1 MRILKNIS
9 LGVILK
15 GFSSSFALLCN
26 TESHASTFWAGKYD
40 GYEMES
46 PSSPHTYTATHT
58 HVRASARAHART
70 YTHTEIH
77 TISNTHMRSC
87 ARAHILQQTWQASVL
102 FETHKNA
109 HIYKIIPHKMT
120 IRLVT
125 IRNGKNGSLLQTAFD
140 TTDDYEVFDI
150 KHSQEPVAMC
160 FFTSDENHSSL
171 PPFGINRIKTQ
182 CSPCLLPTHTRTSPW
197 RYHFNAIRLAL
208 VWCFYLDAV
217 IICST

>member
-1 MRILKNIS
+1 MTAMKWNHHHHHTHTR
-9 LGVILK
+9 
-15 GFSSSFALLCN
+15 
-26 TESHASTFWAGKYD
+26 
-40 GYEMES
+40 
-46 PSSPHTYTATHT
+46 PHTHTCGRARVHTHEHTHIQKYTLFQTHT
-58 HVRASARAHART
+58 CDRARAHTFYNRPDKLLFYLKHIKMLLFT
-70 YTHTEIH
+70 KLYHTKWLYVL
-77 TISNTHMRSC
+77 
-87 ARAHILQQTWQASVL
+87 LQSGT
-102 FETHKNA
+102 K
-109 HIYKIIPHKMT
+109 
-120 IRLVT
+120 
-125 IRNGKNGSLLQTAFD
+125 KNGSLLQTAFD
-140 TTDDYEVFDI
+140 TTDDHEVLDI